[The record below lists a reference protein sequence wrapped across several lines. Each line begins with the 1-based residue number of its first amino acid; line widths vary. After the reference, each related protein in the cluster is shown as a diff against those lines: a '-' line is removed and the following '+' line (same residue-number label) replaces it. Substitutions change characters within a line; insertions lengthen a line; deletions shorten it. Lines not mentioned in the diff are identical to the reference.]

1 MECSSGRVRR
11 QKREQCAVRGY
22 DFDMNVLV
30 LGCSLNPGS
39 NSQIL
44 AREAAA
50 IFSALAVRAN
60 VIDLREHPL
69 PVCDGETS
77 DANTE
82 AIAAAVR
89 DADAIVFAVPI
100 YNYDVNAAAKNVV
113 EHVGS
118 EFEGKLVAFLC
129 SAGGSAS
136 YMSVMSLA
144 NSLMLDFR
152 CLIVPRFVYSTSS
165 CFRDGKIVSNDVAQ
179 RVRGLCEEVVRLGRA
194 VART

>member
-1 MECSSGRVRR
+1 MYQRVARHANTISWYACGSYNSR
-11 QKREQCAVRGY
+11 
-22 DFDMNVLV
+22 MNVLV

-44 AREAAA
+44 ARGAAEIFRSLGAAA
-50 IFSALAVRAN
+50 T
-60 VIDLREHPL
+60 VIDLRERPL
-69 PVCDGETS
+69 PVCDGDTS
-77 DANTE
+77 DANAQ

-89 DADAIVFAVPI
+89 SADAVVFAVPI
-100 YNYDVNAAAKNVV
+100 YNFDVNAAAKNVV

-118 EFEGKLVAFLC
+118 EFEGKLIAFMC

-152 CLIVPRFVYSTSS
+152 CLIVPRFVYSTKQ
-165 CFRDGKIVSNDVAQ
+165 CFRDGKIVSSDVAA
-179 RVRGLCEEVVRLGRA
+179 RVRALCEEVVRLGRA
-194 VART
+194 ITGK